1 LVDWS
6 GHDGMETSRRYLLMA
21 ERQLRGISPSYEA
34 LCAGVADD
42 LELIAQLDTLPAP
55 KRQPNLL
62 LGAVRFLGG
71 PSDSYSAF
79 RSFVLAEW
87 AQVAATMRD
96 RRTQT
101 NEARRC
107 ATLLPALAQID
118 GPLALFEVGASA
130 GLCLQ
135 PDRYA
140 YRYGDGPVLGTG
152 TPLLECAVTGPVP
165 VPAALP
171 DIVWRAGLDLNP
183 LDVRDDEDMRW
194 LESLVW
200 PEQTDRFAI
209 LRGAIETARRDPAAV
224 HRGNLTTDLLQY
236 AEGAPPDAT
245 LVVFHSAVVSYLD
258 DGARF
263 AFRALVGELA
273 ARRPTVWLSNEGPGV
288 IVHGVPRRDGPFP
301 FVLAR
306 DDVPLALAS
315 PHGGTLE
322 WLA

>member
-42 LELIAQLDTLPAP
+42 LELIALLDTLPAP

-71 PSDSYSAF
+71 PIDAYSAF

-87 AQVAATMRD
+87 AQVVVTMRD

-165 VPAALP
+165 VPTALP
-171 DIVWRAGLDLNP
+171 DVVWRAGLDLNP

-209 LRGAIETARRDPAAV
+209 LRGAIETARRDPAPV

-288 IVHGVPRRDGPFP
+288 IVHGVPRRDGPVP
-301 FVLAR
+301 FVLAC

>member
-1 LVDWS
+1 L
-6 GHDGMETSRRYLLMA
+6 
-21 ERQLRGISPSYEA
+21 
-34 LCAGVADD
+34 
-42 LELIAQLDTLPAP
+42 LDTLSAP

-71 PSDSYSAF
+71 PIDSYAAF
-79 RSFVLAEW
+79 RAFVLAEW
-87 AQVAATMRD
+87 AQVADTMRH

-107 ATLLPALAQID
+107 ATLLPALAQIE

-130 GLCLQ
+130 GLCLH

-140 YRYGDGPVLGTG
+140 YRYGDGPVLGSG
-152 TPLLECAVTGPVP
+152 TPVLECAVAGPVP
-165 VPAALP
+165 VPRALP
-171 DIVWRAGLDLNP
+171 DVVWRAGLDLNP
-183 LDVRDDEDMRW
+183 LDVGSDEDMRW

-209 LRGAIETARRDPAAV
+209 LRGAIETARRDPAPV

-236 AEGAPPDAT
+236 AQDAPPDAT
-245 LVVFHSAVVSYLD
+245 LVVFHSAVLSYLD
-258 DGARF
+258 DGGRF

-288 IVHGVPRRDGPFP
+288 IVHGVPRRDGPVP

-306 DDVPLALAS
+306 GDTPLALAS
-315 PHGGTLE
+315 PHGETLE